1 MHPLSGCPLKWLRA
15 RAGVVLTHV
24 TTHCQGAKTA
34 GWEGETDPVW
44 EVREE
49 AQAVGERGG
58 GLGLSLPL
66 YCAFSLETH

>member
-1 MHPLSGCPLKWLRA
+1 MQA
-15 RAGVVLTHV
+15 RAGIILTHV
-24 TTHCQGAKTA
+24 TTHCQDAKTV

-58 GLGLSLPL
+58 GEGLGPL

>member
-1 MHPLSGCPLKWLRA
+1 MQA
-15 RAGVVLTHV
+15 QAGIVLTHV
-24 TTHCQGAKTA
+24 TTYCQDAKTA

-58 GLGLSLPL
+58 GGGGLGLSLPL
-66 YCAFSLETH
+66 CLLS